1 MLPWPD
7 SPVAHGKTASNMP
20 CDGGLIRAKPGV
32 AKGEVT
38 EMTVKMR
45 EHQVHTE
52 TAEVGDEVRISSVSS
67 SAMRLLPFMRGLMRC
82 L

>member
-7 SPVAHGKTASNMP
+7 SPVPNGKTASNMQ

-32 AKGEVT
+32 AKGEV
-38 EMTVKMR
+38 EGNTVKRR
-45 EHQVHTE
+45 EHLVHTE

-67 SAMRLLPFMRGLMRC
+67 SAMRLLPFLRGLLRC